1 MTVLAN
7 SVFSADNLCSK
18 AHLCPKLDHPEKP
31 ELIDLPPP
39 RSSES
44 VEPTTIKPN
53 ESSQDDEK
61 MWVVHLSDWHFDPE
75 YSEGYEV
82 NCGEPVCCRPPN
94 AFGDE
99 ATTPAGKWGEYNCGR
114 W

>member
-1 MTVLAN
+1 MTVLAK

-18 AHLCPKLDHPEKP
+18 ARLCPKPDIEKP
-31 ELIDLPPP
+31 EVIELPPQ
-39 RSSES
+39 RHAIES
-44 VEPTTIKPN
+44 TTTTN
-53 ESSQDDEK
+53 ESLQDDEK
-61 MWVVHLSDWHFDPE
+61 IWVVHLSDWHFDPE

-94 AFGDE
+94 AFGGD
-99 ATTPAGKWGEYNCGR
+99 ATTPAGKWGDYNCGK

>member
-7 SVFSADNLCSK
+7 TVFSADNLCRK
-18 AHLCPKLDHPEKP
+18 AHLCPRPDYDKP
-31 ELIDLPPP
+31 ELIELPPP
-39 RSSES
+39 RES
-44 VEPTTIKPN
+44 DESTTTTTD
-53 ESSQDDEK
+53 ESSQDEK

-82 NCGEPVCCRPPN
+82 NCGEPICCRPPN
-94 AFGDE
+94 ASGDE
-99 ATTPAGKWGEYNCGR
+99 ATTPAGKWGDYNCGM